1 MNYPV
6 WSCRQED
13 GFYFVEAVVRDGMIK
28 YGVSHSISKA
38 ELNNARCKKALLEL
52 CIDGMMD
59 EFRNMAFKNFGV
71 NRFLGWPKQKYDTN
85 QLLNRKY

>member
-6 WSCRQED
+6 WSCSQEH

-28 YGVSHSISKA
+28 YGVSHAISKS
-38 ELNNARCKKALLEL
+38 ELNNAHCKKALLEP
-52 CIDGMMD
+52 CIEGMMD
-59 EFRNMAFKNFGV
+59 EFRNMAFKNAGG

-85 QLLNRKY
+85 QSLNRKY